1 MTKQEC
7 LDKTEDLIKDLIPK
21 LRDKIDRFLKHGIID
36 LNHYQNDYELPRIL
50 IISAM
55 LDEAE
60 NTNLLPRQKEEIKN
74 LQRF

>member
-7 LDKTEDLIKDLIPK
+7 LDKAEDLIKDLIPK
-21 LRDKIDRFLKHGIID
+21 LRDKIDRLLKHEIIN

-55 LDEAE
+55 LGEAE

>member
-21 LRDKIDRFLKHGIID
+21 LRDKIERFLKHGIID